1 MRSWIRLLGLW
12 FLVAAAQCAGIDTSA
27 WENAHYVRTL
37 DLAKAYV
44 KETALVGA
52 TNIAETP
59 QDTYFFAINDGI
71 GEVPPVSII
80 SASLGEAGVEVEPL
94 LVEPNLFQ
102 LALPY
107 PISPGS
113 SVELKIR
120 YVYTNALVPFPS
132 KIAMADAHQVLLK
145 MNKFAYSP
153 YPTKDYSL
161 NFLGILKGQEMDVHS
176 PDIKATPGLPEL
188 QPRVENKALVYGP
201 VLGPLP
207 AYLVQPMGLLYQHD
221 RPIGKVNNLHRDVWL
236 PALDAEVISIEEYY
250 ELTNDAA
257 ALSEGFSRVDW
268 MKGRYETTRR
278 HFAISALEFPI
289 VGTTKYD
296 DYYFTDKVGVVST
309 HQFAQNHLL
318 LLPRYPIFGSWN
330 YNFTLGWNNKR
341 SDHVHQS
348 FTDDDTYVV
357 RVPLLNTL
365 RDVFYEDS
373 YVSFFLPEG
382 AEFVNVSSPVAFE
395 SLKVENEL
403 SYLDV
408 SKGHVKVTVHY
419 KDLVDDLSRVD
430 IFLVYKYT
438 AASYWFKVLKIAGFV
453 FAGLTSYY
461 LLGLLDVSIEKKKNE

>member
-1 MRSWIRLLGLW
+1 MRSWISLLGLW
-12 FLVAAAQCAGIDTSA
+12 FLVVIGQCVSIDASV
-27 WENAHYVRTL
+27 WENAHYSRTL
-37 DLAKAYV
+37 DLSKAYV
-44 KETALVGA
+44 KETALVEA
-52 TNIAETP
+52 VNIAETP
-59 QDTYFFAINDGI
+59 QNTYFFAINDGI
-71 GEVPPVSII
+71 DAVPAISII
-80 SASLGEAGVEVEPL
+80 SAVLGESSVEVDPV
-94 LVEPNLFQ
+94 LVAPHVYQ
-102 LALPY
+102 LSLPY
-107 PISPGS
+107 PVSPGS

-120 YVYTNALVPFPS
+120 YVYTKVLAPFPA
-132 KIAMADAHQVLLK
+132 KIAMDEAHQVLLK
-145 MNKFAYSP
+145 LNKYAYSP
-153 YPTKDYSL
+153 YATKDYSL
-161 NFLGILKGQEMDVHS
+161 NFVGILKGQEMDLHS
-176 PDIKATPGLPEL
+176 PDIVATPGLPDL
-188 QPRVENKALVYGP
+188 LPRVENKALVYGP

-236 PALDAEVISIEEYY
+236 PALDADVISIEEYY

-257 ALSEGFSRVDW
+257 ALSGGFSRVDW

-278 HFAISALEFPI
+278 HFAISALEFPL
-289 VGTTKYD
+289 VGTNKYD
-296 DYYFTDKVGVVST
+296 DYYFSDKVGMVST

-341 SDHVHQS
+341 SDHVHRA

-357 RVPLLNTL
+357 KVPLLNTL
-365 RDVFYEDS
+365 RDVFYDDS
-373 YVSFFLPEG
+373 YISFYLPEG

-395 SLKVENEL
+395 SLTVDNEL

-419 KDLVDDLSRVD
+419 KDLVDDLSKVD

-438 AASYWFKVLKIAGFV
+438 AASYWIKVLKIAGFV

-461 LLGLLDVSIEKKKNE
+461 LLGLLDVSIEKKKA